1 MVADSGCA
9 GPGRAAVGPATGVA
23 TLVTGDMGGTG
34 DTGDADDTA
43 DTDDTV
49 GSAVEAVH
57 DAVDAVG
64 GTSVVRAR
72 PPAGV
77 RTWNRAPSAVR
88 VLRALKDELDPH
100 RRLNPGRFGS
110 WLDTEEAGP

>member
-1 MVADSGCA
+1 MDDPAGSTVA
-9 GPGRAAVGPATGVA
+9 
-23 TLVTGDMGGTG
+23 
-34 DTGDADDTA
+34 
-43 DTDDTV
+43 
-49 GSAVEAVH
+49 AVH

-77 RTWNRAPSAVR
+77 RAWNRAPSAVR
-88 VLRALKDELDPH
+88 VLRALKSELDPH
-100 RRLNPGRFGS
+100 RQLNPGRFGS